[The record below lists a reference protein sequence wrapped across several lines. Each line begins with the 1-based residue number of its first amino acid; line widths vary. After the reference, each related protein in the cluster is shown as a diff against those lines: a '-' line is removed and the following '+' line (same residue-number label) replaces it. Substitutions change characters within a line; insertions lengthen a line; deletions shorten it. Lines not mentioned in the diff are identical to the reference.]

1 MAILGRLG
9 TVLGAFLV
17 PLGAVLGRS
26 WRLLGRSGAVLRG
39 SGASWKDLGGSRGVL
54 YEILEHVRKTYGFCK
69 DSLSQRRSKDILE
82 RLSFGISSAAE
93 RSEAAL
99 DDMLEADPTM

>member
-1 MAILGRLG
+1 M
-9 TVLGAFLV
+9 TVFATL
-17 PLGAVLGRS
+17 LGRS

-54 YEILEHVRKTYGFCK
+54 YEILEDVRKTHVFLRIRLANGV
-69 DSLSQRRSKDILE
+69 LKDILE

>member
-1 MAILGRLG
+1 MAFFDSLG
-9 TVLGAFLV
+9 TVLGPFLV
-17 PLGAVLGRS
+17 PFGGS
-26 WRLLGRSGAVLRG
+26 WD
-39 SGASWKDLGGSRGVL
+39 ASWKGLEGSRGIL
-54 YEILEHVRKTYGFCK
+54 YEILEHVCKTHCFCK

-99 DDMLEADPTM
+99 DDMLEADPTT

>member
-1 MAILGRLG
+1 MYVKII
-9 TVLGAFLV
+9 VF
-17 PLGAVLGRS
+17 
-26 WRLLGRSGAVLRG
+26 
-39 SGASWKDLGGSRGVL
+39 
-54 YEILEHVRKTYGFCK
+54 YK

-99 DDMLEADPTM
+99 DDMLEADPTT